1 MLLFFPFTLLEKE
14 KPMLEHGFARPSVI
28 TRLRGGPLGPHLETL
43 ATTLHQRGYAR
54 NSIRGYLRA
63 CAQFGRW
70 LAQQGYPIA
79 EVDATLVTRYLR
91 GLPQPPVGRSPKAA
105 AGLPHLL
112 TLWQQ
117 QGLLPP
123 AAQPPPRT
131 AADPWLEHY
140 TQYLEHVCGT
150 AASTRTRYL
159 RIITRFLSAYGD
171 TRAQGWSALQAQDMT
186 TFIHREAAATHGAGR
201 KMPSVAVRSFLRFLV
216 GCGELSPGLEAA
228 APTARQWTHAPLPQ
242 RLTAE
247 EVERVLVTSSGATPK
262 ALRNHALLRLLAR
275 LGLRAHEVAALCLDD
290 LDWYEG
296 RIRIR
301 PGKTH
306 QARVL
311 PLVQDVGQAIAAY
324 LERGRPATTSRHV
337 FLAGRAPFQPLT
349 DATAISRITTRAL
362 QRAGVTSHLR
372 LGAHTFRHTAAA
384 QMVNRGARF
393 KEVAD
398 VLGHRALQTTGIYAK
413 LDLDALVAVA
423 LPWMGEPL

>member
-1 MLLFFPFTLLEKE
+1 MLLFFPFTPLEKE

-63 CAQFGRW
+63 CAQFGQW
-70 LAQQGYPIA
+70 CTQQGYTIA
-79 EVDATLVTRYLR
+79 DVDAPLVARYKHEWARAR
-91 GLPQPPVGRSPKAA
+91 GGRRLKAT

-123 AAQPPPRT
+123 AAPPPSRT
-131 AADPWLEHY
+131 TVDHWLEQY

-159 RIITRFLSAYGD
+159 RIITRFLSACGD
-171 TRAQGWSALQAQDMT
+171 TRAQGWSALQAQDIT
-186 TFIHREAAATHGAGR
+186 TFIHREAATTHGAGR
-201 KMPSVAVRSFLRFLV
+201 KMPGVAVRSFLRFLV
-216 GCGELSPGLEAA
+216 GCGELAPGLEAA
-228 APTARQWTHAPLPQ
+228 APTPRQWPHASLPP
-242 RLTAE
+242 RLTTAE
-247 EVERVLVTSSGATPK
+247 VDRVLAASMGETPK
-262 ALRNHALLRLLAR
+262 ALRNHALLLLLAR

-290 LDWYEG
+290 LDWHEG
-296 RIRIR
+296 RILIR

-311 PLVQDVGQAIAAY
+311 PLVQDVGQAIAVY
-324 LERGRPATTSRHV
+324 LARGRPATTSRHV
-337 FLAGRAPFQPLT
+337 FLACRAPFQSLT
-349 DATAISRITTRAL
+349 DATAISRIATRAL
-362 QRAGVTSHLR
+362 RRAGVTSHLR
-372 LGAHTFRHTAAA
+372 LGAHTFRHTAAS

-423 LPWMGEPL
+423 LPWMGETL